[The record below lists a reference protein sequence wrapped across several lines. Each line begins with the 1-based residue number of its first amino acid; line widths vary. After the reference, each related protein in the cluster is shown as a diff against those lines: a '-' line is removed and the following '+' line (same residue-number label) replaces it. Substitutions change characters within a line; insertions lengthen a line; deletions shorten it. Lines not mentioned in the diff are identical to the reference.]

1 MKTETKTKKLS
12 APTAEGLG
20 GVVRRAAMLLL
31 AVMMTTTATWADDV
45 NYIDADGS
53 SKSHDATALADS
65 ETGWTGWYVASGA
78 VKISDRVVVTDE
90 VYLIL
95 ADGAT
100 LTIPK
105 GITVTE
111 GNSLTIYGQALG
123 TGSLTIASPES
134 GYAGIGGYVIS
145 SGSAA
150 KTGSITINGGIIDVT
165 GASTVSGG
173 AAIGG
178 VYWGNTGSITIN
190 GGSVTATG
198 IRYGA
203 GIGCGPSASGG
214 GTITITGGM
223 VVSTSA
229 QGAGIGGA
237 NLAVT
242 PDIYISGGNVTASS
256 TGVHAGIGGGNA
268 RSANIITISG
278 GTVTATGFNGG
289 AGIGGGMGNTGTP
302 PGTCGT
308 VTITGG
314 TVTAIGGEGAA
325 GIGGGRPFGPAYP
338 GNNGGTIIITGG
350 NVTARTT
357 YHATYGGGYGIGHGY
372 AGNSTGLTADIR
384 LSYTAASNSINAE
397 GYTGAVTITDSKT
410 MSDGTDTYTGELTS
424 DQIAAIAGKT
434 LRPFKTISLTDNS
447 DEISAWNGGF
457 ADVTL
462 NRSFTNGKKAT
473 LCLPFDPSAALTS
486 GRLYEFTGISD
497 NKAEMTERTS
507 GITAN
512 TPYIIE
518 PKQDIDA
525 ATGIDCGIVA
535 IDCGADP
542 QTTDGTAGFTFHG
555 TYTQKHWLATSDEV
569 TQGKIYGFMA
579 QDNDGQTTG
588 QFVRARR
595 ETYLRPFSCWLEYTG
610 TGDLTGTQNAAARRT
625 TRGEGE
631 TLPDVIDIV
640 WVSASGSTTGIH
652 TADAVKT
659 QHNDAWYSLD
669 GRRLSGEPSVK
680 GVYINNG
687 RKVVIK

>member
-1 MKTETKTKKLS
+1 
-12 APTAEGLG
+12 
-20 GVVRRAAMLLL
+20 
-31 AVMMTTTATWADDV
+31 
-45 NYIDADGS
+45 
-53 SKSHDATALADS
+53 
-65 ETGWTGWYVASGA
+65 
-78 VKISDRVVVTDE
+78 
-90 VYLIL
+90 
-95 ADGAT
+95 
-100 LTIPK
+100 
-105 GITVTE
+105 
-111 GNSLTIYGQALG
+111 
-123 TGSLTIASPES
+123 
-134 GYAGIGGYVIS
+134 
-145 SGSAA
+145 
-150 KTGSITINGGIIDVT
+150 
-165 GASTVSGG
+165 
-173 AAIGG
+173 
-178 VYWGNTGSITIN
+178 
-190 GGSVTATG
+190 
-198 IRYGA
+198 
-203 GIGCGPSASGG
+203 
-214 GTITITGGM
+214 
-223 VVSTSA
+223 
-229 QGAGIGGA
+229 
-237 NLAVT
+237 
-242 PDIYISGGNVTASS
+242 
-256 TGVHAGIGGGNA
+256 
-268 RSANIITISG
+268 
-278 GTVTATGFNGG
+278 
-289 AGIGGGMGNTGTP
+289 MGNTGTP

>member
-12 APTAEGLG
+12 APTAEGQG

-78 VKISDRVVVTDE
+78 VEISDRVVVTGE
-90 VYLIL
+90 AHLIL

-134 GYAGIGGYVIS
+134 GYAGIGGYVTD
-145 SGSAA
+145 SGSYTAA
-150 KTGSITINGGIIDVT
+150 NTGSITINGGIIDVIGSNVT
-165 GASTVSGG
+165 AGG

-198 IRYGA
+198 KWNGA

-229 QGAGIGGA
+229 AGAGIGGA
-237 NLAVT
+237 NQAVT
-242 PDIYISGGNVTASS
+242 PNIYISGGNVTASS
-256 TGVHAGIGGGNA
+256 TGVHAGIGGGCG

-278 GTVTATGFNGG
+278 GTVTATGVNGG
-289 AGIGGGMGNTGTP
+289 AGIGGGTGNTGTP

-325 GIGGGRPFGPAYP
+325 GIGGGRPFGPAYT

-350 NVTARTT
+350 NVTAHTT

-410 MSDGTDTYTGELTS
+410 MSDGTDTYTGVLTS
-424 DQIAAIAGKT
+424 DEITAIAGKT
-434 LRPFKTISLTDNS
+434 LTASTYGVTANSANGSYWATFHSGVAGYQTPSGTTAYIATLTDGNTKVDLTEVAGGFIPAEKAVILKSTSASISLT
-447 DEISAWNGGF
+447 
-457 ADVTL
+457 
-462 NRSFTNGKKAT
+462 R
-473 LCLPFDPSAALTS
+473 
-486 GRLYEFTGISD
+486 
-497 NKAEMTERTS
+497 
-507 GITAN
+507 
-512 TPYIIE
+512 
-518 PKQDIDA
+518 A
-525 ATGIDCGIVA
+525 ATGTAFDFSTNSLLGGSTV
-535 IDCGADP
+535 
-542 QTTDGTAGFTFHG
+542 TDGYDAYTLAAVGGVMGFYKFTGAALDPNKAHLEIPQSSPAPARGFIGFGEDGTTSLREVKNEEVKSEKFDAG
-555 TYTQKHWLATSDEV
+555 
-569 TQGKIYGFMA
+569 
-579 QDNDGQTTG
+579 
-588 QFVRARR
+588 
-595 ETYLRPFSCWLEYTG
+595 
-610 TGDLTGTQNAAARRT
+610 
-625 TRGEGE
+625 
-631 TLPDVIDIV
+631 
-640 WVSASGSTTGIH
+640 
-652 TADAVKT
+652 
-659 QHNDAWYSLD
+659 AWYSLD
-669 GRRLSGEPSVK
+669 GRRLNGQPTQK
-680 GVYINNG
+680 GVYVNSG

>member
-1 MKTETKTKKLS
+1 MRTRTKTRNFF
-12 APTAEGLG
+12 APRATGLG
-20 GVVRRAAMLLL
+20 GAVTRAAVTLALVML
-31 AVMMTTTATWADDV
+31 TTATAWAQGV
-45 NYIDADGS
+45 NYIDAAGVTQTCDSYTTLTG
-53 SKSHDATALADS
+53 S
-65 ETGWTGWYVASGA
+65 ETTWTGWYVASGA
-78 VKISDRVVVTDE
+78 VEISARVAASGE
-90 VYLIL
+90 AHLIL
-95 ADGAT
+95 TDGAT

-111 GNSLTIYGQALG
+111 DNSLTIYGQTLG
-123 TGSLTIASPES
+123 TGSLRIASPES

-150 KTGSITINGGIIDVT
+150 KTGSITINGGTIDVIGSNLT
-165 GASTVSGG
+165 AGG

-178 VYWGNTGSITIN
+178 VYWGNTGTITIN

-198 IRYGA
+198 KRFGA
-203 GIGCGPSASGG
+203 GIGSGADASGG
-214 GTITITGGM
+214 GTITITGGT
-223 VVSTSA
+223 VVATSA

-237 NLAVT
+237 IKAVT

-256 TGVHAGIGGGNA
+256 TGNGTGIGAGSGQ
-268 RSANIITISG
+268 SAQIITISG
-278 GTVTATGFNGG
+278 GTVTATGYAGS
-289 AGIGGGMGNTGTP
+289 AGIGGGNAGGSTSI

-308 VTITGG
+308 VTISGG

-325 GIGGGRPFGPAYP
+325 GIGGGKAFGSGYP

-357 YHATYGGGYGIGHGY
+357 YNDTYGGGYGIGHGY

-384 LSYTAASNSINAE
+384 LSYTAASNSINAQ

-410 MSDGTDTYTGELTS
+410 MSDGTDTYTGVLTS
-424 DQIAAIAGKT
+424 DEITAIAGKT
-434 LRPFKTISLTDNS
+434 LRPYKAISLTDNS
-447 DEISAWNGGF
+447 DEISAWNGGY

-462 NRSFTNGKKAT
+462 KRAFTNGVKAT

-486 GRLYEFTGISD
+486 AKLYEFTGI
-497 NKAEMTERTS
+497 NGTKAEMTERTS
-507 GITAN
+507 GVTAN

-525 ATGIDCGIVA
+525 ATGIDFGIVA

-595 ETYLRPFSCWLEYTG
+595 ETYLRPFSCYLEYSG
-610 TGDLTGTQNAAARRT
+610 TLDGTQTAAARRA
-625 TRGEGE
+625 TRADGE

-640 WVSASGSTTGIH
+640 WLSASGEATGIRP
-652 TADAVKT
+652 TPSPSL
-659 QHNDAWYSLD
+659 NGGEWYDLL
-669 GRRLSGEPSVK
+669 GRRLSAKPSQK
-680 GVYINNG
+680 GLYINNG